1 MKQSRGSLQYV
12 DDFLTLVQGI
22 SCDWQTAPFLDE
34 AFFSKYKFDVLID
47 YFLQFGETL
56 HPPVLHVSQRALTL

>member
-1 MKQSRGSLQYV
+1 MFLFLYSYNNV
-12 DDFLTLVQGI
+12 DDCLTLYKAFHVIGRQHL
-22 SCDWQTAPFLDE
+22 FYE
-34 AFFSKYKFDVLID
+34 AFFSKYKFVLID